1 MEFTKLGFEARF
13 SNVSLRQ
20 TPALNYVMSG
30 AYNPNSITAAN
41 GGVAAKARWNFVK
54 GAVKDGLVTTG
65 KVSVRECVSARR
77 AATASATEG

>member
-1 MEFTKLGFEARF
+1 
-13 SNVSLRQ
+13 
-20 TPALNYVMSG
+20 MSG

-41 GGVAAKARWNFVK
+41 GGVAAKARWKFVK

-77 AATASATEG
+77 AATASGPPRDDLSKGAECLACFTP